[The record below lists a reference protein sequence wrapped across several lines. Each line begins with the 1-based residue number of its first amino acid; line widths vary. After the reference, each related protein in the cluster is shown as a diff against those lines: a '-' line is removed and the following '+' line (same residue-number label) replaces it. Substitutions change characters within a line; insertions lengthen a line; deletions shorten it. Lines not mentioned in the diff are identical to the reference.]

1 MAKGQMHES
10 ARLMPE
16 DAALSSVGLLVARPR
31 LLCDI
36 VGSCVSYAPNWTCPV
51 SPFLL
56 QRQAAFAITSSPSL
70 FKRHCLS

>member
-36 VGSCVSYAPNWTCPV
+36 FFLRPAAVTAP
-51 SPFLL
+51 S
-56 QRQAAFAITSSPSL
+56 
-70 FKRHCLS
+70 